1 MTETYLKRAQPR
13 PAEEQQALTERVA
26 GMLDQIAA
34 TGEAAVAD
42 FARALDGWDGEIV
55 LSRAELDRAAARV
68 PDQLRDDIRF
78 AHQNI
83 RRFAEAQRST
93 LNDMQVELMPGMWA
107 GQKQIPVTAAGCY
120 VPGGRY
126 THISSALMTVTTARV
141 AGVSQV
147 VAASPPRQGAG
158 IPDAVLYAMDLAGA
172 DTILALGGVQA
183 VAAMAGGLF
192 GTRPA
197 DVLAGPGNAFVAEAK
212 RQLFGAHGID
222 MFAGPT
228 DVLIVADS
236 SADADT
242 VAWDLI
248 SQAEHGPDSPVWL
261 VTDDR
266 ALAEAV
272 LRRAPELAAQLPE
285 VNAAAART
293 AWDERA
299 EVILCAGRDE
309 MAAVADRYAP
319 EHLHVQ
325 ARDLDWWLGRL
336 RVYGALFL
344 GAETTV
350 AFGDKAAGPNHV
362 LPTSGAARYTGGL
375 SVQKFIKTVTWQRC
389 DTRGMVPLAEATA
402 RISRLEGMAG
412 HATAAELRLKKGTV
426 PAQ

>member
-1 MTETYLKRAQPR
+1 MSETYLKRAIPR
-13 PAEEQQALTERVA
+13 PRDEHEMLTASVA
-26 GMLDQIAA
+26 KMLDQIAQS
-34 TGEAAVAD
+34 GEAAART
-42 FARALDGWDGEIV
+42 FAQELDGWTGEIV
-55 LSRAELDRAAARV
+55 VPRDALDQAASRV
-68 PDQLRDDIRF
+68 PAQMREDIRF

-93 LNDMQVELMPGMWA
+93 LNDLQVELMPGMWA
-107 GQKQIPVTAAGCY
+107 GQKQIPVNGAGCY

-141 AGVSQV
+141 AGVGHI

-183 VAAMAGGLF
+183 VAAMALGLF
-192 GTRPA
+192 GTQPA
-197 DVLAGPGNAFVAEAK
+197 DVLAGPGNAYVAEAK

-228 DVLIVADS
+228 DVLIIADD
-236 SADADT
+236 SADAET
-242 VAWDLI
+242 VAWDLV

-261 VTDDR
+261 VTDNR

-272 LRRAPELAAQLPE
+272 LRLVPKFAAQLPE
-285 VNAAAART
+285 VNAAAAQT
-293 AWDERA
+293 AWAERG
-299 EVILCAGRDE
+299 EVVLCQTREE

-325 ARDLDWWLGRL
+325 ARDLDWWMGRL

-389 DTRGMVPLAEATA
+389 DAKGMIPLAEATA

-412 HATAAELRLKKGTV
+412 HASAAELRLKKGAV
-426 PAQ
+426 PAE